1 MEKRKSHD
9 VLHYQNLKKKS
20 LKKSSTTKCLFFFY
34 LFGVRVVPSVVTRR
48 ASCSNTLRPSDLLL
62 IKVSLICCEVVIVS
76 TWEDLRCIWP
86 VC

>member
-20 LKKSSTTKCLFFFY
+20 LKNHQQLNVYFFY
-34 LFGVRVVPSVVTRR
+34 LCGVRVVPSVARR
-48 ASCSNTLRPSDLLL
+48 TSCSNTLRLSDLLL

-76 TWEDLRCIWP
+76 TWEDLRCVWP